1 MKLGAKFEKG
11 LGIEE
16 LKDLLES
23 VQIAKLEQA
32 VEGTKQSLKHYQE
45 YDDVMNIFDKIN
57 AKEIPDLP
65 LYLEWNVWRSMVMI
79 NYAKDVRGNFKLD
92 YEGMPLTTAG
102 AKMPDI
108 QIEYDGFKLIVEVTM
123 SSGQKQ
129 YEMEGEPVPR
139 HFGLAQSVSEDPV
152 YCLFV
157 APRISEGT
165 LAHYYQLNQKAP
177 KFYGG
182 KTRIVPMSLAQ
193 FRQFI
198 TTARDMGFNNPAS
211 LKLYLDTILLLN
223 DTMDD
228 ENLWLNDVIETTV
241 KGWVGAA

>member
-1 MKLGAKFEKG
+1 MC
-11 LGIEE
+11 IR
-16 LKDLLES
+16 DR
-23 VQIAKLEQA
+23 
-32 VEGTKQSLKHYQE
+32 E